1 MLGEVPV
8 PGPDHGGL
16 LPRLGVEFL
25 ESVHNLV
32 QARMCMASKIIYWKC
47 VDCNS
52 MINDEN
58 VHDLDGEYAEFC
70 YGCMNYNPEV
80 VIAYA

>member
-1 MLGEVPV
+1 MTKGDAGIRSGARTLTISVLSEI
-8 PGPDHGGL
+8 HL
-16 LPRLGVEFL
+16 RLVT
-25 ESVHNLV
+25 
-32 QARMCMASKIIYWKC
+32 MASKIIYWKC
-47 VDCNS
+47 VDCSS

-80 VIAYA
+80 VIAYC